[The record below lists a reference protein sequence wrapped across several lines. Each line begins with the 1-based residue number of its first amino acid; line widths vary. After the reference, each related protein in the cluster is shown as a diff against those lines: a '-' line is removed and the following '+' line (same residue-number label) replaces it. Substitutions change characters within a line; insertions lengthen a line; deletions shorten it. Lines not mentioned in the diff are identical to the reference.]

1 MAGPLTILL
10 GVLAGLGVGLAV
22 FKTGSGSSILKK
34 IHEIFQKQKV
44 DEIVNIEG
52 KQNVVRTEIA
62 TKEKTPL
69 DLTKQISI
77 VRMGFD
83 YNRLPFSG
91 TIVNKDIY
99 LKREISFLLNILDI
113 YSVLRNRNFLQYS
126 E

>member
-62 TKEKTPL
+62 TKEKI
-69 DLTKQISI
+69 TKDSQKKIRDIQEKAASEI
-77 VRMGFD
+77 EEVLKEE
-83 YNRLPFSG
+83 NVSNIHK
-91 TIVNKDIY
+91 TITSDWEDI
-99 LKREISFLLNILDI
+99 
-113 YSVLRNRNFLQYS
+113 
-126 E
+126 